1 MRFRL
6 GTVLST
12 VVIVAVGFIT
22 LVGLLIGPELGPV
35 WVALNDLTSGLI
47 RVFQPGAEANVP
59 FLAIF
64 ARFFVQV
71 AVIVVTLTIILGL
84 VNLMAVH
91 LTRLR
96 RGEGR
101 FLNRMNSGVLLA
113 VFIGTLMLYM
123 IERLTSTPS
132 QQSVSRVL
140 LEQVLIA
147 VESALAALLF
157 FSLVYGASRIL
168 RTEVSF
174 SRVLFVAMV
183 VLVLVAA
190 LPLPGLGLV
199 TQFYN
204 WLLLVP
210 INAGAR
216 GLLIGIGLA
225 TALTGL
231 RILFGQD
238 KTYH

>member
-1 MRFRL
+1 MRLRL
-6 GTVLST
+6 GSVLST
-12 VVIVAVGFIT
+12 VVIVAVGLIT
-22 LVGLLIGPELGPV
+22 LVGLLIGPQLGPL
-35 WVALNDLTSGLI
+35 WFYANDLGRL
-47 RVFQPGAEANVP
+47 P
-59 FLAIF
+59 LF
-64 ARFFVQV
+64 ASLFVQI
-71 AVIVVTLTIILGL
+71 AVIIVTLTIILGL
-84 VNLMAVH
+84 VNLLVVH

-101 FLNRMNSGVLLA
+101 ALNRLNSGVLLIT
-113 VFIGTLMLYM
+113 FIGTVMLYTV
-123 IERLTSTPS
+123 ERLTSTPS

-140 LEQVLIA
+140 LEQVLVAI
-147 VESALAALLF
+147 ESALAALLF

-168 RTEVSF
+168 RTEFSL
-174 SRVLFVAMV
+174 SRVLFIAMV

-199 TQFYN
+199 TQLYN
-204 WLLLVP
+204 WMLLVP

-231 RILFGQD
+231 RILFGRD

>member
-1 MRFRL
+1 MRSRL
-6 GTVLST
+6 GSVLST
-12 VVIVAVGFIT
+12 VVIIAVGFIT

-35 WVALNDLTSGLI
+35 WDAMNGVTSLI
-47 RVFQPGAEANVP
+47 TGTSDGTP

-84 VNLMAVH
+84 VNLMVVH
-91 LTRLR
+91 ITRLR

-101 FLNRMNSGVLLA
+101 ILNRVNSGVLLA
-113 VFIGTLMLYM
+113 VFILTLAVYFV
-123 IERLTSTPS
+123 ERVTETPS
-132 QQSVSRVL
+132 QQTISRIL
-140 LEQVLIA
+140 LENVLVAI
-147 VESALAALLF
+147 ESALAALLF

-168 RTEVSF
+168 RTEVSL
-174 SRVLFVAMV
+174 SRVLFIAMV

-190 LPLPGLGLV
+190 LPIPGLGIV
-199 TQFYN
+199 TQLYN
-204 WLLLVP
+204 WMLLVP
-210 INAGAR
+210 VNAGAR

>member
-1 MRFRL
+1 MRSRL
-6 GTVLST
+6 GSVLST

-22 LVGLLIGPELGPV
+22 LVGLLIGPELGDL
-35 WVALNDLTSGLI
+35 WVVVNNGLRI
-47 RVFQPGAEANVP
+47 P
-59 FLAIF
+59 LF
-64 ARFFVQV
+64 ASLFVQI
-71 AVIVVTLTIILGL
+71 AVIVVALTIILGL
-84 VNLMAVH
+84 VNLMVVH
-91 LTRLR
+91 ITRVR

-101 FLNRMNSGVLLA
+101 FYNRINSVVLLIT
-113 VFIGTLMLYM
+113 FILTLAIYFV
-123 IERLTSTPS
+123 ERVTYTPS

-140 LEQVLIA
+140 LEQILIA
-147 VESALAALLF
+147 IESALAALLF

-168 RTEVSF
+168 RTEVSL

-190 LPLPGLGLV
+190 LPLPGLGIV
-199 TQFYN
+199 TQLYN
-204 WLLLVP
+204 WMLLVP
-210 INAGAR
+210 VNAGAR

>member
-1 MRFRL
+1 MRSRL
-6 GTVLST
+6 GSVLST
-12 VVIVAVGFIT
+12 VVIIAVGLIT
-22 LVGLLIGPELGPV
+22 LVGLLVGPELGQLWFYV
-35 WVALNDLTSGLI
+35 NDIGRIPL
-47 RVFQPGAEANVP
+47 
-59 FLAIF
+59 F
-64 ARFFVQV
+64 ASLFVQV

-84 VNLMAVH
+84 VNLMVVH
-91 LTRLR
+91 ITRLR

-101 FLNRMNSGVLLA
+101 VLNRLNSGVLLA
-113 VFIGTLMLYM
+113 TFILTLAVYFV
-123 IERLTSTPS
+123 ERVTSTPS
-132 QQSVSRVL
+132 QQTISRVL
-140 LEQVLIA
+140 LDNVLVAI
-147 VESALAALLF
+147 ESALAALLF

-174 SRVLFVAMV
+174 SRVLFIAMV

-190 LPLPGLGLV
+190 LPLPGLGIV
-199 TQFYN
+199 TQLYN
-204 WLLLVP
+204 WMLLVP
-210 INAGAR
+210 VNAGAR

>member
-6 GTVLST
+6 GSVLST

-22 LVGLLIGPELGPV
+22 LVGLLVGPEFG
-35 WVALNDLTSGLI
+35 DLWIVVNNGL
-47 RVFQPGAEANVP
+47 RLP
-59 FLAIF
+59 LF
-64 ARFFVQV
+64 ASLFVQV
-71 AVIVVTLTIILGL
+71 AVIVVTLTILLGL
-84 VNLMAVH
+84 VNLMVVH

-132 QQSVSRVL
+132 QQSVCSVL

-157 FSLVYGASRIL
+157 FSLVYGASRML

-174 SRVLFVAMV
+174 SRVLFIAMV

-199 TQFYN
+199 TQFYD

>member
-1 MRFRL
+1 MRLRF
-6 GTVLST
+6 GGVLST

-22 LVGLLIGPELGPV
+22 LTGLLIGPELGPV
-35 WVALNDLTSGLI
+35 WDVLNGLT
-47 RVFQPGAEANVP
+47 GAVIQFFSPNATANVP

-84 VNLMAVH
+84 VNLMVVH
-91 LTRLR
+91 ITRLR

-101 FLNRMNSGVLLA
+101 VLNRVNSGVLLA
-113 VFIGTLMLYM
+113 TFTLTVGIY
-123 IERLTSTPS
+123 IVESATSVPS
-132 QQSVSRVL
+132 QQSISRVL
-140 LEQVLIA
+140 LDQVLVAI
-147 VESALAALLF
+147 ESALAALLF

-174 SRVLFVAMV
+174 TRVLFIATV
-183 VLVLVAA
+183 VLVLVAT

>member
-147 VESALAALLF
+147 VESTLAALLF

>member
-6 GTVLST
+6 GSVLST

-22 LVGLLIGPELGPV
+22 LVGLLVGPEFG
-35 WVALNDLTSGLI
+35 DLWIVVNNGL
-47 RVFQPGAEANVP
+47 RLP
-59 FLAIF
+59 LF
-64 ARFFVQV
+64 ASLFVQV
-71 AVIVVTLTIILGL
+71 AVIVVTLTILLGL
-84 VNLMAVH
+84 VNLMVVH

-157 FSLVYGASRIL
+157 FSLVYGASRML

-174 SRVLFVAMV
+174 SRVLFIAMV

-199 TQFYN
+199 TQFYD